1 MVSAVSDEAGARR
14 LQCTGAPMYRSTNVQ
29 KPQCTRANSKIV
41 SPKMLTPKPLPPPR
55 PPPPP
60 PHQLPLFFFFFFFF
74 GRSHCLLPLL
84 LCRAVALRPNPLLRL
99 TFRRSSALSPLDCR
113 VGFTIAWRSESQGGP
128 GQLKRR
134 RARTHRKTSLVEL
147 RSRRSFLLLFLTR
160 RGQAARDA
168 VTREIER
175 AFKPI
180 LC

>member
-1 MVSAVSDEAGARR
+1 
-14 LQCTGAPMYRSTNVQ
+14 MYRSPNVHAPIPKLFHQ
-29 KPQCTRANSKIV
+29 KCSLQSHFLLLVLLVLLLINF
-41 SPKMLTPKPLPPPR
+41 
-55 PPPPP
+55 
-60 PHQLPLFFFFFFFF
+60 HFFFFFFFFF